1 MNIFNDS
8 DVKVEMTYC
17 RLWKKCGSFV
27 YLLVYR
33 GGMEPS

>member
-1 MNIFNDS
+1 MNIFSDS
-8 DVKVEMTYC
+8 DVKVTYC
-17 RLWKKCGSFV
+17 LLCKKCGSFV